1 MQQLAKMKPV
11 LCNPRKIL
19 VITASYAPKT
29 TRVEKS
35 DDGQLDM
42 TLGANG

>member
-1 MQQLAKMKPV
+1 V
-11 LCNPRKIL
+11 NPRKIS
-19 VITASYAPKT
+19 VITTRYAPKT